1 MSKKEDALAHRAKMM
16 NTPAADAR
24 DERTANHCISLDYIY
39 LLCAENDLSEATI
52 AAQSE
57 KIDLALI
64 IIGEGKK
71 NMCGGKLCMSYLKDI
86 KEALE
91 GMA

>member
-1 MSKKEDALAHRAKMM
+1 MIMSNYENMDGIDKGLAALV
-16 NTPAADAR
+16 AR
-24 DERTANHCISLDYIY
+24 VESPMK
-39 LLCAENDLSEATI
+39 ATI

-71 NMCGGKLCMSYLKDI
+71 NMCGEKICMSYLKDI

-91 GMA
+91 GDQT

>member
-1 MSKKEDALAHRAKMM
+1 MSECIGCDIAEQASMVCEICRGEKVAK
-16 NTPAADAR
+16 
-24 DERTANHCISLDYIY
+24 
-39 LLCAENDLSEATI
+39 ATI

-91 GMA
+91 EDQP

>member
-1 MSKKEDALAHRAKMM
+1 MSEVEDAM
-16 NTPAADAR
+16 
-24 DERTANHCISLDYIY
+24 
-39 LLCAENDLSEATI
+39 ENEFDGIDKYDLVEEILESRIKLTGLEATI

-71 NMCGGKLCMSYLKDI
+71 NMCGEKICMSYLKDI

-91 GMA
+91 GVA